1 MSQKNETQ
9 PMTPALYAALKA
21 HTDGVDAMASA
32 MERKWGVG
40 RLRLLVDAELRE
52 RFDRQATKW
61 NVAVWSNDL
70 ERVRTQAGGMI
81 RAWQALDAAA
91 EASGAEPL
99 KPTVWEARMPDGRV
113 FAFVR
118 TLPEAHA
125 VQRDNRA
132 MEVWTVEEVARILA
146 ALDPTKML
154 GTVKREFPGAR
165 VERACTLTEGLD
177 LDYDLGVMDDGE

>member
-1 MSQKNETQ
+1 MSQKNDPQ
-9 PMTPALYAALKA
+9 PMTAALYAALKA
-21 HTDGVDAMASA
+21 HTDGVDAVASA

-52 RFDRQATKW
+52 RFDRQAAKW
-61 NVAVWSNDL
+61 NAAIWSNDL
-70 ERVRTQAGGMI
+70 ERVRAQAGGMT

-99 KPTVWEARMPDGRV
+99 KPTVWEARMPGGRV

-132 MEVWTVEEVARILA
+132 MEVWTVEEVARVLA
-146 ALDPTKML
+146 ALDPSKMI
-154 GTVKREFPGAR
+154 GVVKQEFPGAR
-165 VERACTLTEGLD
+165 VERVRALPEGMD